1 MRSRALWLAPVVLFL
16 LVGPLAVS
24 ARAATSSGCSGQ
36 AMSFS
41 DRGIPLDKAVAPGAG
56 GTQDQPFQIM
66 WNGNI
71 EWSGHTD
78 QVIQH
83 GTWRVTIRNSSLLFR
98 LGELAT
104 GHPNGVS
111 GAIDNQAGTT
121 SNNGTFTPSSKIPVM
136 FPGTYVVT
144 VTAAGQGGGLC
155 TGTVWVKVVNSPT
168 GTPLFWAALV
178 LILIAIILLT
188 LLGWVKW
195 IGPILT
201 RKGD

>member
-1 MRSRALWLAPVVLFL
+1 
-16 LVGPLAVS
+16 
-24 ARAATSSGCSGQ
+24 
-36 AMSFS
+36 
-41 DRGIPLDKAVAPGAG
+41 
-56 GTQDQPFQIM
+56 
-66 WNGNI
+66 
-71 EWSGHTD
+71 
-78 QVIQH
+78 
-83 GTWRVTIRNSSLLFR
+83 
-98 LGELAT
+98 
-104 GHPNGVS
+104 
-111 GAIDNQAGTT
+111 
-121 SNNGTFTPSSKIPVM
+121 M